1 MDEHRIFEGDAMKVG
16 DLVRCKKMASD
27 IGIVMRLPNP
37 TVAKVRYLNKGNH
50 WTPREMLEVV
60 NESKN

>member
-1 MDEHRIFEGDAMKVG
+1 MKVG

-27 IGIVMRLPNP
+27 IGIIMRLPNP

-60 NESKN
+60 SESG